1 MGKEISEETMDERNI
16 KVSIIIP
23 IYNVVNDIERCLNS
37 LINQTFRDFE
47 VILINDGSTDGSLE
61 KCREFE
67 QMDHRILV
75 IDKAHEGISIARNKG
90 LDIAKGRY
98 ICFVDGDDYVELN
111 AIEEM
116 YHVIQSKNTDIV
128 LFNHYRGKDE
138 IEQVKFPKNKV
149 LYKDEL
155 KKILKKANTDF
166 FIPFLWRN
174 IYKNT
179 KRQKQ
184 IRFKE
189 KLKYGEDSLYNL
201 ESYLH
206 AESIYCSDHAYYH
219 YMPNRNSTMN
229 SEKKDF
235 LISLNHLY
243 EEKMRVYDSMNLN
256 EYKIDLYQYT
266 IQHTLSLLIYE
277 IFQYKQI
284 RHYREFLMEVGS
296 SKMVQESLGS
306 DCVDIDKLN
315 ISKLYKTIIKCIKK
329 RKYRLAAIF
338 LALSKVYGKIKFFL
352 IRARRKVLNF
362 IHNHM

>member
-1 MGKEISEETMDERNI
+1 MEKDISEARMDELNVS
-16 KVSIIIP
+16 VSIIIP
-23 IYNVVNDIERCLNS
+23 IYNAVNDIERCLKS
-37 LINQTFRDFE
+37 LINQTFCDFE

-75 IDKAHEGISIARNKG
+75 IDKEHEGISIARNRG
-90 LDIAKGRY
+90 LEIAKGRY

-116 YHVIQSKNTDIV
+116 YHIIESKKTDIV

-149 LYKDEL
+149 LHKYEL
-155 KKILKKANTDF
+155 KNILKKANTDF

-179 KRQKQ
+179 KRQKK
-184 IRFKE
+184 IRFRE
-189 KLKYGEDSLYNL
+189 NLRYGEDSLYNL
-201 ESYLH
+201 ESYLS

-219 YMPNRNSTMN
+219 YMPNKNSTMN

-266 IQHTLSLLIYE
+266 IQHSLSLLIYE
-277 IFQYKQI
+277 IFQYKKI
-284 RHYREFLMEVGS
+284 RQYRECLLEVGC
-296 SKMVQESLGS
+296 SKMVQESLES
-306 DCVDIDKLN
+306 NYVDINKLKL
-315 ISKLYKTIIKCIKK
+315 SYLYKTIIKCIKK
-329 RKYRLAAIF
+329 RKYRLAAMY
-338 LALSKVYGKIKFFL
+338 LALSKGYQKIK
-352 IRARRKVLNF
+352 K
-362 IHNHM
+362 IHH